1 MRKIL
6 NAEEGTHTVE
16 VYSFKPLDFESTSSK
31 KAEVKETISSNE
43 TNVKT
48 ESNTNSAKLDDS
60 HIKLIEELLSKS
72 DMLNNGVTS
81 LQSEFQQQAQECEKR
96 VNEVKETS
104 YQSGYNEG
112 YNKAKSELENDI
124 KSHLSKLIESIH
136 KVEEVYKN
144 YQHKIDSIEDEL
156 VGVAIDIAEQVI
168 AKEVKKSSKEIALSL
183 TKELINDIKEASK
196 IEIKLNPL
204 DYDYV
209 KENLNIENVEISP
222 DNAISPGG
230 VVIMSDAG
238 NIEGEITERFKT
250 LKNNLLKR

>member
-16 VYSFKPLDFESTSSK
+16 AYSFKPLDIEESSTQIPQ
-31 KAEVKETISSNE
+31 EVVQETKSVSEPIQT
-43 TNVKT
+43 TN
-48 ESNTNSAKLDDS
+48 AKLDDS
-60 HIKLIEELLSKS
+60 HIKLIEELLEKS
-72 DMLNNGVTS
+72 DNLNNAVVS
-81 LQSEFQQQAQECEKR
+81 LQNELKNQSQECERR

-112 YNKAKSELENDI
+112 YNKAKAELEDNI
-124 KSHLSKLIESIH
+124 KNHLSKLIESIH

-144 YQHKIDSIEDEL
+144 YQHKIDNIEDEL
-156 VGVAIDIAEQVI
+156 VGIAIDIAEEVI
-168 AKEVKKSSKEIALSL
+168 ANEVKKSSKEIALSL

>member
-6 NAEEGTHTVE
+6 NAEEGNHTVE
-16 VYSFKPLDFESTSSK
+16 VYSFKPLNFETKTSK
-31 KAEVKETISSNE
+31 QTEVKE
-43 TNVKT
+43 NVTSTDNIKS
-48 ESNTNSAKLDDS
+48 EVNNTSVKLDDS
-60 HIKLIEELLSKS
+60 YIKLIEELVSKS
-72 DMLNNGVTS
+72 DILNNGVTS
-81 LQSEFQQQAQECEKR
+81 LQDELKNQSQECEKR

-104 YQSGYNEG
+104 YKAGYNEG
-112 YNKAKSELENDI
+112 YNKAKTELENNI

-144 YQHKIDSIEDEL
+144 YQHKIESIEDEL
-156 VGVAIDIAEQVI
+156 VGVAIDIAEEVI

-209 KENLNIENVEISP
+209 KENLNIENIEISP
-222 DNAISPGG
+222 DNAITPGG